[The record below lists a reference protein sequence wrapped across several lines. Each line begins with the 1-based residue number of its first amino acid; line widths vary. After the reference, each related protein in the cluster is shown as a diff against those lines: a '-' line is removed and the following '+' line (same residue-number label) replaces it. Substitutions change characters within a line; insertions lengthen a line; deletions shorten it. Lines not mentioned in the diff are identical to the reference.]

1 VNKFSIGGLK
11 VKAAY
16 SDVEPTYD
24 NTGYRVGSL
33 TDMTPAA
40 ALAADGT
47 TISGKRITGSLDFKV
62 NGGYSPLGKTY
73 TFVDCEIQG
82 EVGVNTGL
90 NSGSGQGN
98 ITADVD
104 MITINMSH
112 CRVTSGLS
120 TTAGFKGTISYSSFG
135 NKCRWGVNDTYNPG
149 SAAAGGT
156 FHRIEHCYLYAPYQA
171 APSHYEVVQS
181 FTKIDGLDIYNCT
194 FEQGSGSLSGSGVTA
209 ICNLAVAPDNVF
221 DRCFFLWEDGEVPAY
236 YALYAAGSGTFQ
248 NCFIEPGASFL
259 YPGSGCTFTN
269 CRNYDTNALLTLP

>member
-1 VNKFSIGGLK
+1 MNKFSIGGLK

-40 ALAADGT
+40 ALALDGT
-47 TISGKRITGSLDFKV
+47 TITGKRITGTLDFKA

-82 EVGVNTGL
+82 SVKVNTGL

-98 ITADVD
+98 ITAEAD
-104 MITINMSH
+104 MITLNMSYT
-112 CRVTSGLS
+112 RVSNGLN
-120 TTAGFKGTISYSSFG
+120 TTAGFKGLIDHCSFG
-135 NKCRWGVNDTYNPG
+135 DKSSWGVNDTYSP
-149 SAAAGGT
+149 SAVAAGDT
-156 FHRIEHCYLYAPYQA
+156 LHRMQNCYLWAPYRTQ
-171 APSHYEVVQS
+171 PSHYEVVQS
-181 FTKIDGLDIYNCT
+181 FTKIGGLDIYNCT
-194 FEQGSGSLSGSGVTA
+194 FEQEGGPLANTGVTA
-209 ICNLAVAPDNVF
+209 ICNLALAPDNVF
-221 DRCFFLWEDGEVPAY
+221 DRCFFLWDGAEIPAY
-236 YALYAAGSGTFQ
+236 YALYAAGTGTFQ